1 MSKIN
6 IPGGHGVGGSRSKA
20 FFDPT
25 ESSKN
30 PYITI
35 RHVPSKKVVAF
46 KSFITNFS
54 DSYTTEYDSEQVL
67 GRMDPIMN
75 YKATSRKITLDF
87 EVVAASMEEAK
98 RNLEKMSMLANMMY
112 PKFTVASK
120 TALSN
125 ISSAPLL
132 RIHYRNLMS
141 KAGEPNTGLL
151 VAAEGFNY
159 NPDFEKMAY
168 YDDSKIYP
176 KYAAVSMQLTVLH
189 EHPLGWD
196 NTTGELNEPSYPYQ
210 IKSKPAETQQANAGG
225 DTDPDSANASN
236 HLEATEETMLG

>member
-6 IPGGHGVGGSRSKA
+6 IPGGHGVGGSRNKA

-25 ESSKN
+25 ESSKH

-35 RHVPSKKVVAF
+35 RHVASKKVVAF
-46 KSFITNFS
+46 KSFITNFN

-112 PKFTVASK
+112 PQFEFDQKQKRQTS
-120 TALSN
+120 

-132 RIHYRNLMS
+132 RVHYRNLIS
-141 KAGEPNTGLL
+141 KAGEPKKGLL

-189 EHPLGWD
+189 EHDLGWKTD
-196 NTTGELNEPSYPYQ
+196 DGLGQYNSSYPYQ
-210 IKSKPAETQQANAGG
+210 IESKSEKDTKDGG
-225 DTDPDSANASN
+225 NQSPDSDTKSAALNTK
-236 HLEATEETMLG
+236 HKDMLT